1 MGSDPNASGLKSL
14 TTDELKRLWV
24 EACRSWAANRDAE
37 PAGIADVEAELD
49 FRNESL
55 PFHLVRN
62 ELAILGSGHRGSR
75 VIPRDS

>member
-14 TTDELKRLWV
+14 TTDELNGLWA
-24 EACRSWAANRDAE
+24 EACKSLAANRDAE
-37 PAGIADVEAELD
+37 TYADVEPELD
-49 FRNESL
+49 SRNESL

-75 VIPRDS
+75 VLPRDS